1 MTEKKAQPVDTVIA
15 RQNEAVSVLSAA
27 EKKAVLARRL
37 KAVQGSTNNT
47 PKVQRAL
54 NRLAANINK

>member
-1 MTEKKAQPVDTVIA
+1 MADKKAAVDEIAEKQGTVPTTLT
-15 RQNEAVSVLSAA
+15 NG

-37 KAVQGSTNNT
+37 KALQGTKNNS
-47 PKVQRAL
+47 PKLQRAL

>member
-1 MTEKKAQPVDTVIA
+1 MADKKAAVDTVTA
-15 RQNEAVSVLSAA
+15 KLGVVTSVLTAS

-37 KAVQGSTNNT
+37 KAVQGSKHNT
-47 PKVQRAL
+47 PKTQRAL

>member
-1 MTEKKAQPVDTVIA
+1 MADKKAAIDEVKAKQ
-15 RQNEAVSVLSAA
+15 EAAPSTLTSG

-37 KAVQGSTNNT
+37 KALQGSKNNS
-47 PKVQRAL
+47 PKLQRAL

>member
-1 MTEKKAQPVDTVIA
+1 MAETEKKPVDVVMDK
-15 RQNEAVSVLSAA
+15 QNVPKSTLSAA

-37 KAVQGSTNNT
+37 KAVQESTNNT

-54 NRLAANINK
+54 NRLAANINN

>member
-1 MTEKKAQPVDTVIA
+1 MAEKKAAVDEIVEKQTPVESTLT
-15 RQNEAVSVLSAA
+15 SS

-37 KAVQGSTNNT
+37 KAVQGSKNNT
-47 PKVQRAL
+47 PKLQRAL

>member
-1 MTEKKAQPVDTVIA
+1 MAEKKEQPVDTVIA
-15 RQNEAVSVLSAA
+15 KQNEAVSVLSAA

-47 PKVQRAL
+47 AKMRRAID
-54 NRLAANINK
+54 RLAANINK

>member
-1 MTEKKAQPVDTVIA
+1 MAEKKAAVDEIVEKQTPVESKLT
-15 RQNEAVSVLSAA
+15 SS

-37 KAVQGSTNNT
+37 QAVQGSKNNT
-47 PKVQRAL
+47 PKLQRAL